1 MKIEIKEIFFESAKA
16 QAKIEGKIVYVG
28 YDTEYVQK
36 QGLVKCMGRTLL
48 MYEQDSPNAWVG
60 LS

>member
-48 MYEQDSPNAWVG
+48 MHG
-60 LS
+60 